1 MKFAIIVGSQQV
13 DSQSAKV
20 GRYLA
25 AQLSS
30 LEHQSY
36 TLDLGSNPLPLWDN
50 SIWSGDPVWQERLA
64 PINAELESCDGLIV
78 ISPEYHGMA
87 PAGLKNFFLLFGK
100 EVLGH
105 KPGYIVAVSAS
116 AGGAYPIAELRM
128 SSYKNSR
135 LCYTPDHTIVR
146 SVGKVLNEHGENDER
161 SDNYTRKQLGYGLAM
176 LVEYAKALGQVR
188 SSGVVDHK
196 NFGNG
201 M

>member
-25 AQLSS
+25 AQIQS
-30 LEHQSY
+30 LGHQSY

-50 SIWSGDPVWQERLA
+50 SIWAGDAEWKQRLA
-64 PINAELESCDGLIV
+64 PINAELDSCDGLVI
-78 ISPEYHGMA
+78 ISPEYHGMV

-100 EVLGH
+100 EVIGH
-105 KPGYIVAVSAS
+105 KPGYLVAVSAS
-116 AGGAYPIAELRM
+116 SGGAYPIAELRM

-135 LCYTPDHTIVR
+135 ICFTPDHTIVR
-146 SVGKVLNEHGENDER
+146 TAPKVLNENGENDER
-161 SDNYTRKQLGYGLAM
+161 SDPYTRKHLNYGLAI

-188 SSGVVDHK
+188 SSGVVDHE